1 MKKILMILTVF
12 VSVILL
18 SGCTMDNTP
27 TKKVENFLN
36 NYRNLDN
43 SVTSQMDKM
52 INTDNLMSADQ
63 KTAYGDVLKRQYQ
76 DLTYTIKDERIDG
89 DNATVTAEIEVYD
102 FYKVQTEANKYKTTH
117 ESEFM
122 TDNKFDEEKFMEYK
136 LKQMMNTAERVE
148 YTIDISLT
156 KKDNEW
162 TINELDKTTLEKIH
176 GTYNYES
183 E

>member
-102 FYKVQTEANKYKTTH
+102 FYKVTNDATTYYNEHPKEFSDEKGNLLESKFIDYRIANMKKA
-117 ESEFM
+117 
-122 TDNKFDEEKFMEYK
+122 TD
-136 LKQMMNTAERVE
+136 RVK
-148 YTIDISLT
+148 YTIDFTLT
-156 KKDNEW
+156 KKDDTW
-162 TINELDKTTLEKIH
+162 MIDDIDDITRQKIH
-176 GTYNYES
+176 GLYAY
-183 E
+183 

>member
-1 MKKILMILTVF
+1 MKKIIIIILSMFMLV
-12 VSVILL
+12 
-18 SGCTMDNTP
+18 GCSLFTNGP
-27 TKKVENFLN
+27 TKKVEEFFKK
-36 NYRNLDN
+36 YQNLDD
-43 SVTSQMDKM
+43 S
-52 INTDNLMSADQ
+52 
-63 KTAYGDVLKRQYQ
+63 VLKDLELVAEGTTLSTEKEKSDYTKAMKMQYS
-76 DLTYTIKDERIDG
+76 DIKYEITNEKINGDE
-89 DNATVTAEIEVYD
+89 AVVTAKISVYD
-102 FYKVQTEANKYKTTH
+102 FYKVQSEANKYKTTH

-122 TDNKFDEEKFMEYK
+122 TNNLFDEEKFMEYK
-136 LKQMMNTAERVE
+136 LKQMMNTTDRVE

>member
-1 MKKILMILTVF
+1 MKKVIVVVLSIFMIVGC
-12 VSVILL
+12 SLL
-18 SGCTMDNTP
+18 SSGP
-27 TKKVENFLN
+27 TKKTEEFLKK
-36 NYRNLDN
+36 YQNLDD
-43 SVTSQMDKM
+43 S
-52 INTDNLMSADQ
+52 
-63 KTAYGDVLKRQYQ
+63 VLKDLELVVEGTTLSTEKEKSDYTKAMKMQYS
-76 DLTYTIKDERIDG
+76 DLKYKITNEKINGDE
-89 DNATVTAEIEVYD
+89 AVVTAKISVYD

-136 LKQMMNTAERVE
+136 LKQMVNTAERVE

>member
-1 MKKILMILTVF
+1 MKKVIVVVLSIFMIVGC
-12 VSVILL
+12 SLL
-18 SGCTMDNTP
+18 SSGP
-27 TKKVENFLN
+27 TKKTEEFLKK
-36 NYRNLDN
+36 YQNLDD
-43 SVTSQMDKM
+43 S
-52 INTDNLMSADQ
+52 
-63 KTAYGDVLKRQYQ
+63 VLKDLELVVEGTTLSTEKEKSDYTKAMKMQYS
-76 DLTYTIKDERIDG
+76 DLKYKITNEKINGDE
-89 DNATVTAEIEVYD
+89 AVVTAKISVYD